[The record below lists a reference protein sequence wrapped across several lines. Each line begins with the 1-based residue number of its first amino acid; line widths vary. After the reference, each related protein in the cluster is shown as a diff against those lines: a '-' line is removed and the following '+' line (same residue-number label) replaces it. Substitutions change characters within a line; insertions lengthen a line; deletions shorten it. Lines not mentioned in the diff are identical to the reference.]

1 MMTPKIKAASWMVGA
16 MLGCAV
22 GFSPTLAHAQVTS
35 APTADEP
42 DVVMLKHGGQI
53 RGHLVEMLAG
63 DHATISMTGGQNAI
77 IRWDEIGSISR
88 GGVAVK
94 LPDAPP
100 PVAPAPMVAQPQP
113 AQRVI
118 GPERVDYDADEPIP
132 TGYHVES
139 HYRLGLLITGAILT
153 GIGLLGIV
161 AYDAQGDVTGDD
173 RVAFDVV
180 FGALFMG
187 PGLPLLIVGL
197 ASPRKQLVR
206 DDVSLLQPI
215 YDAVGIHGKAPPVFL
230 GVTPP
235 FRHSAQAERR
245 AGVQSEAE
253 RRAGVQTGMSLGFR
267 F

>member
-1 MMTPKIKAASWMVGA
+1 MRPKTKAASWLIGA
-16 MLGCAV
+16 TLGCAI
-22 GFSPTLAHAQVTS
+22 GFSPSLAHAQSTGVAT
-35 APTADEP
+35 TDEP
-42 DVVMLKHGGQI
+42 DVVTLKHGGQI
-53 RGHLVEMLAG
+53 RGKLVEMLAG
-63 DHATISMTGGQNAI
+63 DHATVAMTGGQNAI

-88 GGVAVK
+88 GGVPIT
-94 LPDAPP
+94 LPVAPL
-100 PVAPAPMVAQPQP
+100 PVAPAPVVTQPQR
-113 AQRVI
+113 AQKVI

-132 TGYHVES
+132 TGYHVEK

-161 AYDAQGDVTGDD
+161 AYDAQGDVTGSD

-180 FGALFMG
+180 FGTLFMG

-215 YDAVGIHGKAPPVFL
+215 YDVAGIHGKAPPVFV
-230 GVTPP
+230 GVDARPAHQT
-235 FRHSAQAERR
+235 AAGR
-245 AGVQSEAE
+245 APAHAAFG
-253 RRAGVQTGMSLGFR
+253 LGFR

>member
-1 MMTPKIKAASWMVGA
+1 MRHVRWLS
-16 MLGCAV
+16 AV
-22 GFSPTLAHAQVTS
+22 AVSSALWISPSLAHAQSAGVTI
-35 APTADEP
+35 APSADEP
-42 DVVMLKHGGQI
+42 DVVSLKHGGQI
-53 RGHLVEMLAG
+53 HGKLVEMLAG
-63 DHATISMTGGQNAI
+63 DHATVAMTGGQNAI
-77 IRWDEIGSISR
+77 IRWDEIASISR
-88 GGVAVK
+88 GGVPIT
-94 LPDAPP
+94 L
-100 PVAPAPMVAQPQP
+100 PVAPAPAAPVVVQPQASP
-113 AQRVI
+113 KVI
-118 GPERVDYDADEPIP
+118 GPERVDYDADDPIP
-132 TGYHVES
+132 TGYHVEK

-215 YDAVGIHGKAPPVFL
+215 YDAAGIHGKAPPVFL
-230 GVTPP
+230 GVDAKPT
-235 FRHSAQAERR
+235 H
-245 AGVQSEAE
+245 
-253 RRAGVQTGMSLGFR
+253 QTATGLAPAHAAMNLGFR

>member
-1 MMTPKIKAASWMVGA
+1 MSCRTKTRAWLAGA
-16 MLGCAV
+16 VVGCAL
-22 GFSPTLAHAQVTS
+22 GFSPSLAHAQS
-35 APTADEP
+35 ASAATIDEP

-53 RGHLVEMLAG
+53 RGKLVEMLAG
-63 DHATISMTGGQNAI
+63 DHATIAMTGGQNAI

-100 PVAPAPMVAQPQP
+100 PVAPAPVVAQPQP
-113 AQRVI
+113 AQKII
-118 GPERVDYDADEPIP
+118 GPERVDYDADDPIP
-132 TGYHVES
+132 AGYHVEK

-153 GIGLLGIV
+153 GIGVLGIV
-161 AYDAQGDVTGDD
+161 AYDAQGDVNGND

-215 YDAVGIHGKAPPVFL
+215 YDAAGIHGKAPPVFL
-230 GVTPP
+230 GANLPLS
-235 FRHSAQAERR
+235 HLAKAEQR
-245 AGVQSEAE
+245 AGIQTSEAE
-253 RRAGVQTGMSLGFR
+253 RRAGVQTGVSLGFR